1 MLKLE
6 VKYRNKVYT
15 KSIMEEEDN
24 PLYSDAIS
32 REVLRRLKSVE
43 LNDNIVDT
51 QEVAI
56 IANLLA
62 EHEFCQKRDL
72 YRKTIYEAEKKI
84 SELNSIL
91 DDVLT

>member
-6 VKYRNKVYT
+6 VKYRNKTYN
-15 KSIMEEEDN
+15 KSIPEEEDN
-24 PLYSDAIS
+24 PLYSDAVS
-32 REVLRRLKSVE
+32 REVSKRLKNIE

-56 IANLLA
+56 MANLLA
-62 EHEFCQKRDL
+62 EHEFCKNRDL
-72 YRKTIYEAEKKI
+72 YKKTIYEAEKKI

-91 DDVLT
+91 DSVLA